1 MSSVSCSQKKNLEL
15 SAKAKASP
23 FFFKKNTKMKK
34 KKKKKKSN
42 LFSFERD
49 AAQVAS

>member
-34 KKKKKKSN
+34 KKKSN

>member
-34 KKKKKKSN
+34 KKKKSN